1 MATRFRRL
9 QDAVRAHN
17 TYTREA
23 IKGKG
28 IDRHLLG
35 LRLLMKEGEVAP
47 LFQDSLFKR
56 SETWKLS
63 TSGLFHGEKF
73 LATGSVFGDIAVP

>member
-1 MATRFRRL
+1 MCEKGATRQGRL

-17 TYTREA
+17 AYTRNA
-23 IKGKG
+23 IKGRG

-35 LRLLMKEGEVAP
+35 LRLLMKEGEVAQ
-47 LFQDSLFKR
+47 LFQDPLFTR

-63 TSGLFHGEKF
+63 TSGMFHGKRF
-73 LATGSVFGDIAVP
+73 LATGSV